1 MKPCLHPVSAPPR
14 AAGLSLVELMVSM
27 AIGLIILAAVTTVFS
42 NTSASRAELER
53 TSRQIENGRYAVEI
67 LSDDLRLAGFAGE
80 LNFAALPAPAALP
93 DPCSRDAAVWAN
105 ALPFHVQG
113 YDGAAGIIPACV
125 PGIQAGT
132 DVVVVR
138 RARTCLAGVD
148 GCAAATAG
156 QPYLQVSLCDA
167 EMAVTP
173 YVLGLQDPAMFSL
186 RRRDCL
192 PATLAGQR
200 QYLVH
205 IYFISPN
212 NGSGQN
218 VPTLKRMEFTG
229 AGFVETP
236 LVEGIEQL
244 NIEYGIDWT
253 SAAAPGVPDGIPD
266 AYTADPDTF
275 APAGCT
281 TCTPVTNWP
290 NVITVRF
297 YILARNIESSPGYID
312 AKTYNLGPV
321 AVGPFGDGFR
331 RHVYS
336 GLVRIVN
343 PASRRDVPW

>member
-27 AIGLIILAAVTTVFS
+27 AIGLIILAAVTTVFV
-42 NTSASRAELER
+42 NTSASRTELER
-53 TSRQIENGRYAVEI
+53 TSRQIENGRYAVEV

-80 LNFAALPAPAALP
+80 LNFAALPALAALLP
-93 DPCSRDAAVWAN
+93 DPCSTDAAVWAN

-113 YDGAAGIIPACV
+113 YDGGAGALACV

-138 RARTCLAGVD
+138 RAKTCAAGVA
-148 GCAAATAG
+148 GCEAATAG
-156 QPYLQVSLCDA
+156 KPYLQVSLCDT

-173 YVLGLQDPAMFSL
+173 YVLGLQGPATFPL
-186 RRRDCL
+186 RRKDCKT
-192 PATLAGQR
+192 AAAVR
-200 QYLVH
+200 QHLVH

-229 AGFVETP
+229 TGFVETP

-244 NIEYGIDWT
+244 SIEYGIDWT
-253 SAAAPGVPDGIPD
+253 SPAAAGVPDGIPD
-266 AYTADPDTF
+266 AYTADPT
-275 APAGCT
+275 AYVCP
-281 TCTPVTNWP
+281 TCTAVSNWT

-297 YILARNIESSPGYID
+297 YLLARNIESSPGYID